1 MSRTKL
7 PERQAGATLRRVA
20 EAAGVSVATASR
32 VLNNIPGKA
41 TPETV
46 RRVQQAAE
54 HLAYRPLAAAR
65 ELRRGVAEMVALL
78 APNLANPTMAGMAA
92 AIETALRP
100 EGIGVVLSDTHDQ
113 AVLQDEA
120 LAATRAM
127 RPRATVLLGA
137 VASPGLAAC
146 RRAGERLLFVAR
158 RCPGDAA
165 GDAAAPFI
173 GIDDRAAGA
182 AVARALREAG
192 CRRLG
197 VVHGPMFSSATAD
210 RVAGFVAAAGPLL
223 APADV
228 RGGSGLD
235 HFRIGAQA
243 ASAWLERGAVPDGL
257 MCTSDLIALAARRVL
272 SDARAALPVIWGF
285 DGGPLNPW
293 IAPWLS
299 SVALPYGAIGL
310 AVREWVTDAQGSR
323 SGTILPF
330 ALQRGSQDEGGAS
343 RA

>member
-7 PERQAGATLRRVA
+7 PEPQAGATLRRVA

-46 RRVQQAAE
+46 RRVRQVAE
-54 HLAYRPLAAAR
+54 QLAYRPLAAAR
-65 ELRRGVAEMVALL
+65 GLRRGVAEMVALL
-78 APNLANPTMAGMAA
+78 APNLANPTMAGLAA

-100 EGIGVVLSDTHDQ
+100 EGIGVVLADTHDQ
-113 AVLQDEA
+113 AALQDEA

-137 VASPGLAAC
+137 VSSTGLAAC
-146 RRAGERLLFVAR
+146 RHAGERLLFVAR

-165 GDAAAPFI
+165 APFI
-173 GIDDRAAGA
+173 GIDDRAAVGD
-182 AVARALREAG
+182 VAQALREVG

-197 VVHGPMFSSATAD
+197 VVHGPMFSSATSD
-210 RVAGFVAAAGPLL
+210 RVAGFVAAAGRSL
-223 APADV
+223 APADL

-243 ASAWLERGAVPDGL
+243 ASAWVERGAVPDGL
-257 MCTSDLIALAARRVL
+257 MCTSDLI
-272 SDARAALPVIWGF
+272 ALPVIWGF

-299 SVALPYGAIGL
+299 SVALPYEAIGF
-310 AVREWVTDAQGSR
+310 AVRDWVTDAEGGR
-323 SGTILPF
+323 SGTILPYS
-330 ALQRGSQDEGGAS
+330 LQRGSEARES
-343 RA
+343 RRSAAC

>member
-1 MSRTKL
+1 MSRTGL
-7 PERQAGATLRRVA
+7 PEPQAGATLRRVA

-46 RRVQQAAE
+46 RRVQAAAE
-54 HLAYRPLAAAR
+54 QPTYRPLAAAR
-65 ELRRGVAEMVALL
+65 GLRRGVAEMVALL

-100 EGIGVVLSDTHDQ
+100 EGIGVVISDTHDQ
-113 AVLQDEA
+113 AALQDEA

-165 GDAAAPFI
+165 APFI
-173 GIDDRAAGA
+173 GIDDRTAGA
-182 AVARALREAG
+182 AVAHALREAG

-210 RVAGFVAAAGPLL
+210 RVAGFVAAAGPRL
-223 APADV
+223 APADL

-235 HFRIGAQA
+235 HVRIGAEA
-243 ASAWLERGAVPDGL
+243 ASSWLEFGTVPDGL
-257 MCTSDLIALAARRVL
+257 MCTSDLIGLAARRVL
-272 SDARAALPVIWGF
+272 CDARAALPVIWGF

-293 IAPWLS
+293 VAPWLS
-299 SVALPYGAIGL
+299 PVALPYEAIGL
-310 AVREWVTDAQGSR
+310 AVRDWVTDAEHGR
-323 SGTILPF
+323 AGTILPF
-330 ALQRGSQDEGGAS
+330 SLQRGTGGHGM
-343 RA
+343 RVKPRR

>member
-7 PERQAGATLRRVA
+7 PETQAGASLKRVA
-20 EAAGVSVATASR
+20 DAAGVSVATASR

-54 HLAYRPLAAAR
+54 RLAYRPLAAAR

-113 AVLQDEA
+113 AALQDEA

-146 RRAGERLLFVAR
+146 RRAGEHLLFVAR
-158 RCPGDAA
+158 RCP

-182 AVARALREAG
+182 AVARALREVG

-197 VVHGPMFSSATAD
+197 VAHGPMFSSATAD
-210 RVAGFVAAAGPLL
+210 RVAGFTAAAGRFL
-223 APADV
+223 APGDV

-243 ASAWLERGAVPDGL
+243 ASAWLERRAVPDGL

-272 SDARAALPVIWGF
+272 SDGHAALPVIWGF

-299 SVALPYGAIGL
+299 SVALPYEAIGL
-310 AVREWVTDAQGSR
+310 AVRDWVTDAEGGR

-330 ALQRGSQDEGGAS
+330 SLQRGSVVHPS
-343 RA
+343 T